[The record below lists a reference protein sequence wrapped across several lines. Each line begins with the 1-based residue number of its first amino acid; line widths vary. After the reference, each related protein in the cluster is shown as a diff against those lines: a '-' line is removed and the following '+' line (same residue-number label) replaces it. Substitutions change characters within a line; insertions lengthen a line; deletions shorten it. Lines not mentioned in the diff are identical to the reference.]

1 MHSMINRRKF
11 LAHSCCLGM
20 ASAKLSTTLGSTLLS
35 LGLARGAAAQGA
47 GDYRALVC
55 ILLAGGNDSWNMLV
69 PADADQY
76 AQYRAIRTDLALPRT
91 ELLSLPG
98 ATVEGRRYGLHPG
111 MSGLQALVAD
121 GNAALV
127 CNVGTLLEP
136 FDPVA
141 VANGS
146 ARAPLGLF
154 SHADQIQQWQTGISD
169 ARVTEGWGGRT
180 ADLLQGANAANGIS
194 MNISLSG
201 NNVFQSGATV
211 GEYSVE
217 AAGDGAAGINA
228 YDDGTQ
234 FGTYRKQVIDTLL
247 TVSQEN
253 ILRREYRSRLV
264 NAIES
269 QQIFAGALQ
278 QAPALGTKFSPG
290 YFSQSLRQIARIISV
305 RAQLG
310 ATRQTFFVTVG
321 GWDHH
326 DDVLNQQAE
335 MLPMIS
341 SGLLEF
347 RNALNELA
355 VLDAVTTF
363 TTSDFGR
370 TLTSNGKG
378 SDHGWGGHH
387 IVMGGSV
394 NSGTYFGIYPEIKP
408 GNPLDVGRGIYAPTT
423 SVDQYFAELALWFG
437 VPASDLASVLPNV
450 ARFYSPASAEMPL
463 GFLRL

>member
-1 MHSMINRRKF
+1 MISRRKF
-11 LAHSCCLGM
+11 LSHSC
-20 ASAKLSTTLGSTLLS
+20 S
-35 LGLARGAAAQGA
+35 LGLASATLSSTLLNLGLARRAAAQGA
-47 GDYRALVC
+47 TDYRALVC

-69 PADADQY
+69 PTDADQY
-76 AQYRAIRTDLALPRT
+76 ARYQAIRTDLALPRSS
-91 ELLSLPG
+91 LLALPG
-98 ATVEGRRYGLHPG
+98 ATRDGRSYGLHPG
-111 MSGLQALVAD
+111 MPGLQALVAGGD
-121 GNAALV
+121 AGLL
-127 CNVGTLLEP
+127 CNVGTLREP

-141 VANGS
+141 LANGS

-154 SHADQIQQWQTGISD
+154 SHADQIQQWQTGIVD
-169 ARVTEGWGGRT
+169 ARVTEGWGGRV

-217 AAGDGAAGINA
+217 AADEGAAGINA

-234 FGTYRKQVIDTLL
+234 FGSYRKQVIDSLL
-247 TVSQEN
+247 AVEQDN
-253 ILRREYRSRLV
+253 ILRREYRDRLA
-264 NAIES
+264 NAIDS
-269 QQIFAGALQ
+269 QKIFVGALQ
-278 QAPALGTKFSPG
+278 QAPALATPFSAN
-290 YFSQSLRQIARIISV
+290 YFSRGLRQIARIISV
-305 RAQLG
+305 REQLG
-310 ATRQTFFVTVG
+310 ASRQTFFITVG

-326 DDVLNQQAE
+326 DDVLDKQAE

-341 SGLLEF
+341 AGLLEF

-355 VLDAVTTF
+355 VFDAVTTF

-387 IVMGGSV
+387 IVMGGSLAG
-394 NSGTYFGIYPEIKP
+394 GTYFGNYPEIKP

-423 SVDQYFAELALWFG
+423 AVDEYFAELALWFG
-437 VPASDLASVLPNV
+437 VPASELGSVLPNV
-450 ARFYSPASAEMPL
+450 ARFYSPGSPELPL
-463 GFLRL
+463 GFLRA